1 MEVSLLQVFL
11 KAWTEVAA
19 DLTLEV
25 AGDTFAL
32 EPHHSE
38 HAAVVEL
45 VVVLLQ
51 LPDTA
56 NLLAVEALV
65 VLVSGGGV
73 LVGGDDV
80 DHLVPR
86 QLLELQALV
95 SMALGV
101 VPLDPLEVLRAFR
114 TVAAHEAFDG
124 LKRRHFH
131 RTESRYGGLAGLCL
145 SQHLLCS
152 QDICIKIVQEVF
164 TGSDIFR
171 LLFRDNF

>member
-1 MEVSLLQVFL
+1 MEVSLLEVFL
-11 KAWTEVAA
+11 KTRTEVAA

-38 HAAVVEL
+38 HAAVVEV

-56 NLLAVEALV
+56 DLLAVEALV

-73 LVGGDDV
+73 LVGGDDA
-80 DHLVPR
+80 DHLVPG

-95 SMALGV
+95 TVTLGV
-101 VPLDPLEVLRAFR
+101 VPLDPLQVLRPFGA
-114 TVAAHEAFDG
+114 VAAHEA
-124 LKRRHFH
+124 LH
-131 RTESRYGGLAGLCL
+131 
-145 SQHLLCS
+145 
-152 QDICIKIVQEVF
+152 
-164 TGSDIFR
+164 
-171 LLFRDNF
+171 

>member
-11 KAWTEVAA
+11 KAGTEVAA
-19 DLTLEV
+19 ELTLQV
-25 AGDTFAL
+25 AGDSLAL
-32 EPHHSE
+32 EPDHPQH
-38 HAAVVEL
+38 L
-45 VVVLLQ
+45 VLVHQVGVLLQ
-51 LPDTA
+51 LRDGSD
-56 NLLAVEALV
+56 LLAVETLELIV
-65 VLVSGGGV
+65 PGGGV

-101 VPLDPLEVLRAFR
+101 VPLDPLEVLRPFR

-124 LKRRHFH
+124 LKRRHFN